1 MTNDTAMTK
10 QESEVMIEQLKKVFE
25 VVRLLDVDTLEMGNL
40 KGVEDVDGF
49 PCKCYDFWKK
59 GTRCKNCTSREALQ
73 KKEKVL
79 KLEYLNSNIYQVISK
94 YIEID
99 GKPYVIELINAM
111 KSDAIMDDDGRTEL
125 IKQLSDY
132 NRELYTDALTGIY
145 NRRYYEERIKNSDM
159 TAGIAM
165 IDLDD
170 FKI

>member
-111 KSDAIMDDDGRTEL
+111 KSDAIMDDDGRTESSSNSFQAIIGNYIQMRL
-125 IKQLSDY
+125 PEST
-132 NRELYTDALTGIY
+132 TDAIT
-145 NRRYYEERIKNSDM
+145 KNES
-159 TAGIAM
+159 
-165 IDLDD
+165 
-170 FKI
+170 KILI

>member
-25 VVRLLDVDTLEMGNL
+25 VVRLLDVDTLETGNL
-40 KGVEDVDGF
+40 KDLETRM
-49 PCKCYDFWKK
+49 DFLANVMISGKK
-59 GTRCKNCTSREALQ
+59 VHICKNCTSKEALQ
-73 KKEKVL
+73 KKEKLL

-125 IKQLSDY
+125 IKQLSGY

-145 NRRYYEERIKNSDM
+145 NRQLLRRTNQK
-159 TAGIAM
+159 
-165 IDLDD
+165 
-170 FKI
+170 F

>member
-40 KGVEDVDGF
+40 KGVEDMDGF

-79 KLEYLNSNIYQVISK
+79 KLEYQI
-94 YIEID
+94 
-99 GKPYVIELINAM
+99 
-111 KSDAIMDDDGRTEL
+111 GRA
-125 IKQLSDY
+125 SC
-132 NRELYTDALTGIY
+132 RE
-145 NRRYYEERIKNSDM
+145 RV
-159 TAGIAM
+159 
-165 IDLDD
+165 
-170 FKI
+170 

>member
-1 MTNDTAMTK
+1 MANDTAMTK
-10 QESEVMIEQLKKVFE
+10 QESEVMIEQLKKIFE
-25 VVRLLDVDTLEMGNL
+25 VVRLLDGDELETGNL
-40 KGVEDVDGF
+40 KDLANADGF

-59 GTRCKNCTSREALQ
+59 GTRCKNCTSKEALQ
-73 KKEKVL
+73 KKEKLL

-125 IKQLSDY
+125 IKQLSGY

-145 NRRYYEERIKNSDM
+145 NRRYYEERS
-159 TAGIAM
+159 
-165 IDLDD
+165 
-170 FKI
+170 KILI